1 MTIPPKSSLPPIFAE
16 ACKHRMRRVRIK
28 TGGGGESLQM
38 KLQYPDYFYIKYQ
51 LSGYQFS
58 LQKRLLDNKMC
69 VCVCGG
75 GGGGGG
81 GRGGGISQ

>member
-28 TGGGGESLQM
+28 TGGRKGLQM
-38 KLQYPDYFYIKYQ
+38 RAHAIPRLVYQ

-58 LQKRLLDNKMC
+58 LQKKAFRQHVQKMM
-69 VCVCGG
+69 
-75 GGGGGG
+75 
-81 GRGGGISQ
+81 GRGGFGQ